1 MGFIK
6 DFTYLYDNG
15 CVKAYPLSSLSLV
28 VRVNVVVR
36 GVIDVSR

>member
-28 VRVNVVVR
+28 VRVMVVR
-36 GVIDVSR
+36 GVMDVSR